1 MGSCSHAVIDLCGDG
16 EDELVGEPSSSHPSS
31 SSDPLPATRK
41 RSRPERT
48 HEVIELSDGDD
59 EGGAPRG
66 DEEVEDVSGVA
77 RRLRA
82 DRIEDEAIAM
92 ALLRGS
98 DEVLARQLQRDEERR
113 MGGLFGPMGGL
124 FGPYAPPP
132 EMRDV
137 AGGGGRGAVALGSRP
152 PDGWGPGGH
161 PDASDIWGRITRGH
175 GLFSSGPLGSMG
187 PGDGDLYGER
197 RGAYPRGVREMAH
210 NLANDR
216 HPLAR
221 ARELA
226 HNLASNF
233 AEQVA
238 MHAAARRPGRAG
250 QLAQLSLF
258 DRDFGEADY
267 ELLLQLD
274 AVDAPERKRLK
285 QINKKLIDNLPTRR
299 MSKAEVCGE
308 KEPQKRAVWK
318 RKRELSPHFVFMVSF
333 PFGQRSFVPP
343 SPPSLVDRCEFRS
356 LHIS

>member
-16 EDELVGEPSSSHPSS
+16 EDELVDEPSSSHPSS
-31 SSDPLPATRK
+31 SSDPLPASRK

-66 DEEVEDVSGVA
+66 DEEEDDVLGVA

-113 MGGLFGPMGGL
+113 MGGLFGP
-124 FGPYAPPP
+124 YAPLP

-137 AGGGGRGAVALGSRP
+137 AGGGGRGAAAPASRP
-152 PDGWGPGGH
+152 PDGWGGGGH
-161 PDASDIWGRITRGH
+161 PDASDIWGRITRGY
-175 GLFSSGPLGSMG
+175 GLFGSGPLGSMG

-197 RGAYPRGVREMAH
+197 RAASPRGVREMAH

-221 ARELA
+221 ASEPA
-226 HNLASNF
+226 HDLASNF

-299 MSKAEVCGE
+299 MSKAEVCGD
-308 KEPQKRAVWK
+308 KEQNKTSCVE
-318 RKRELSPHFVFMVSF
+318 RKRELSPHLVFMVSSHLVKDHLF
-333 PFGQRSFVPP
+333 PPP
-343 SPPSLVDRCEFRS
+343 LPR
-356 LHIS
+356 